1 MRLKDKVAVIIGAG
15 QSAGETLGNGRAT
28 VLRFAQEGARIFA
41 VDRDLDSANE
51 TAALARAEGGA
62 NGVEIETARADVVHE
77 SELKAA
83 VAGAH
88 KHFGRIDIL
97 HYNVGISVAGGDAPV
112 TEITEDAFDLIS
124 AVNLRGAVMACKHAL
139 PIMREQKSG
148 VILMISSISAW
159 ENYPNVAYKVTKAGM
174 IAFTQQLAIRN
185 AGYGIRAN
193 AILPGLMATP
203 MAVDVRSRTI
213 NKPRDEI
220 MRERD
225 ARVPL
230 RGRQGTAWDVANA
243 ALFLASDEANFI
255 TGVSLPVDGGMLVD
269 IAPGRRN

>member
-15 QSAGETLGNGRAT
+15 QSAGETMGNGRAT

-185 AGYGIRAN
+185 AEYGIRAN

-230 RGRQGTAWDVANA
+230 RGRQGTALDVANA

>member
-15 QSAGETLGNGRAT
+15 QSAGETMGNGRAT

-230 RGRQGTAWDVANA
+230 RGRQGTALDVANA
-243 ALFLASDEANFI
+243 ALFLASDEASFI

>member
-1 MRLKDKVAVIIGAG
+1 MRLKDKIAVVIGAG
-15 QSAGETLGNGRAT
+15 QSPGETLGNGRAT
-28 VLRFAQEGARIFA
+28 VLRFSQEGAAVFA
-41 VDRDLDSANE
+41 VDRDRASAEE
-51 TAALARAEGGA
+51 TAAMVRAEGG
-62 NGVEIETARADVVHE
+62 VCQTAKADVTRE

-83 VAGAH
+83 IDAAH
-88 KHFGRIDIL
+88 QRFGRIDIL

-112 TEITEDAFDLIS
+112 TEITEDTFDLIS
-124 AVNLRGAVMACKHAL
+124 AVNLRGAVMACKHVL
-139 PIMREQKSG
+139 PIMRAQKSG

-185 AGYGIRAN
+185 AEQGIRAN

-213 NKPRDEI
+213 NQPRDEI

-230 RGRQGTAWDVANA
+230 RGRQGTGWDVANA